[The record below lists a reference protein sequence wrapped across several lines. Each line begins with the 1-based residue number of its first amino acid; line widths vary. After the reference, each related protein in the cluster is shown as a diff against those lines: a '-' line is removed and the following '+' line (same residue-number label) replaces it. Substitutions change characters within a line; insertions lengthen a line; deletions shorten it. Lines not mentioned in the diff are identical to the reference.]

1 MSRSKRLYILLGVL
15 LAVCIM
21 TFAVS
26 RYEVKKEEI
35 RESGEVILTIEPD
48 SVTALSWENGSSN
61 LAFHKDGTWL
71 YDGDAAFPVDED
83 KINERLALFENL
95 SAAFTIENVEDYG
108 QYGLDDPACTVHIT
122 TADASYDISLGDYSK
137 MDSQRY
143 ISIGDGRVYLA
154 ADDPLD
160 MFGTELKAMIR
171 NDVTP
176 DVDKA
181 DTISFSGAE
190 NYTAVYDGSGNN
202 SSCAD
207 DVYFTDGK
215 PLDTARVNSYLRAIS
230 SLSLSDYA
238 TYAVNEDKLSFYG
251 LDEPELTV
259 TLGYTGEDS
268 NGKETPAVFT
278 LSVGR
283 NKKELAAAESSKE
296 GDVSSVQAYAR
307 VGDSGI
313 IYEISYDSF
322 EKLIAASYDDLRHGE
337 IFTASFDDVNRVDIS
352 LEGRSYSFALQDDE
366 ENKKLF
372 TESEKAWFCNG
383 VKIDTDEF
391 QSALEALSA
400 DSFTDETPA
409 QKVEISL
416 TLHLSNESFPTV
428 SIVLYRY
435 NGSSCLA
442 VVDGTPTALVPRAQA
457 VELIEAVNSIVLEP
471 VESEITDGEE

>member
-1 MSRSKRLYILLGVL
+1 
-15 LAVCIM
+15 
-21 TFAVS
+21 
-26 RYEVKKEEI
+26 
-35 RESGEVILTIEPD
+35 
-48 SVTALSWENGSSN
+48 
-61 LAFHKDGTWL
+61 
-71 YDGDAAFPVDED
+71 
-83 KINERLALFENL
+83 
-95 SAAFTIENVEDYG
+95 
-108 QYGLDDPACTVHIT
+108 
-122 TADASYDISLGDYSK
+122 

-176 DVDKA
+176 DVDKV

-230 SLSLSDYA
+230 SLGLSDYA

-259 TLGYTGEDS
+259 TLGYTGEDA
-268 NGKETPAVFT
+268 NGKETPAVFK

-283 NKKELAAAESSKE
+283 NKKELAAEESSKE

-322 EKLIAASYDDLRHGE
+322 EKLIAASYDDLRHSE
-337 IFTASFDDVNRVDIS
+337 IFTALFDDVNRVDIS

-383 VKIDTDEF
+383 VKIDADEF

-457 VELIEAVNSIVLEP
+457 VKLIEAVNSIVLEP
-471 VESEITDGEE
+471 VESEITDGAE